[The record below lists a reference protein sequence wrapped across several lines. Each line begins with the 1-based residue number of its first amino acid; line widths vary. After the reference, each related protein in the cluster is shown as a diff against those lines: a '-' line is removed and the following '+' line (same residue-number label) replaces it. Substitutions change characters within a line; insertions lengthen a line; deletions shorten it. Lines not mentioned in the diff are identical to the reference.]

1 MSKVLSCTS
10 QSYEQ
15 VQVQCPVSYYTTHYT
30 TGSHY
35 TTHYTTASH
44 YTTHYTTGSVLADC
58 QCKVDCD
65 LYTVHGV
72 QCTQY
77 RDRVHSAHCTLH
89 SEDCGQFSV
98 QLYVHCRL
106 AVCHGRHEELVIDV

>member
-30 TGSHY
+30 TG
-35 TTHYTTASH
+35 SH

-89 SEDCGQFSV
+89 SEACA
-98 QLYVHCRL
+98 QLYVQL
-106 AVCHGRHEELVIDV
+106 